1 MHYLCRFVGCLC
13 FFASEKFH
21 CFLLIVLGL
30 THSLTHSLARSTTE
44 NKIIMKE
51 YNARSNGYQKNYEII
66 MGFRFFFIIFEEC
79 TKKLLCRSHD
89 AQIHFNVA
97 IYNETLQYFFLSCC
111 CSHILS
117 SSLSIHN
124 ARNCY

>member
-1 MHYLCRFVGCLC
+1 MSVCRFA
-13 FFASEKFH
+13 FASLLLKNSIVFSSL
-21 CFLLIVLGL
+21 FLV
-30 THSLTHSLARSTTE
+30 SLTHSANSLVRSTTE

-79 TKKLLCRSHD
+79 TKKPLCRSHD

-97 IYNETLQYFFLSCC
+97 IYNETLQYFFFSLC
-111 CSHILS
+111 CSQILS